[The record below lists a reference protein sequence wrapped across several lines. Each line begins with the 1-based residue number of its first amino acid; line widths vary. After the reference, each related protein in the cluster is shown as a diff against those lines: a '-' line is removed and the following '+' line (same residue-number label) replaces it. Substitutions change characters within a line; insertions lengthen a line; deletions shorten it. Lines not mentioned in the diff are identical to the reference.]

1 MKTKTRT
8 HEFRAPAALAAVLL
22 AVLAVIP
29 ALPGALAQ
37 DTCEIPLFVK
47 QNLVGANV
55 MILADNS
62 GSMNEALY
70 HLDYNRN
77 VTYTGGFSTNST
89 YFVGGDGWREPNDFS
104 WTLPSSPSVY
114 LVNSDGGESG
124 RYSGNYLNW
133 IYYHA
138 TAAQRAAIPT
148 ITRIQI
154 LKQVVISLINRS
166 NRLKIGLSVFTYDS
180 GATVVGECG
189 TDYATLVSRVAAL
202 RANTW
207 TPLGEAMEDILDYF
221 AEDGSGAP
229 ITVPCQYSFNIVVT
243 DGLPTMD
250 RDVSAYLRD
259 TDGDGREPGTCASI
273 GAPYPE
279 SNYCS
284 DYFDDVTYY
293 MAHEDLRSDLEGDQ
307 HVSTYVVGF
316 HEGGRLLQEAADNG
330 EGLFFV
336 AENAIELVMSIEYA
350 IQDILRRISAGSAVA
365 VVSTERG
372 VDDRLYRGKFM
383 PIDWD
388 GYLECYA
395 LPYTNG
401 DPSIWEAGSFLQ
413 GRDPNSRKIFTAV
426 GNNVYDFNV
435 ASSAALL
442 GPMGVATEAEA
453 QALIRW
459 ARGTPAYG
467 LRNRQGWYLG
477 DIVHSTPVVVG
488 APANYQ
494 MTQEYQDFYDNNEH
508 RTKMVYVGAN
518 DGMVHAFDAQSGDE
532 AWAFVPGFALPKFS
546 AMADSG
552 YCHTYTCDQ
561 TVAVKDIILGG
572 SWRTVM
578 VSNGRE
584 GGADMFALDIT
595 DPHNPQFMWQA
606 TVPNGVSYLS
616 EVEIVQIDGR
626 PLALVGSGLDLV
638 DGEAWIYAYDLED
651 GDLVGSRELSDIGSR
666 NKAPKPITVDVDLDG
681 DADLVYAADMSGDLW
696 RFDTN
701 DDANPASWSASR
713 LFDGSH
719 EITANPMAAYGEHGE
734 VWVYFGTGAYLE
746 DDDMVTDRQQ
756 YFYAVAD
763 RHDGGTATVS
773 SLTDQTDNPG
783 QLDPNDRGWFVELWG
798 GDGERVVE
806 QAVVVAGNVIFTSFA
821 PSLDACV
828 AGGRSWLYQMA
839 YDSGRNPQSESE
851 SNSDERQTSLGDGV
865 ASYPVVDLSQG
876 QVVVQSSDASIKV
889 EDIAATITRMLVRS
903 WQENWDNV
911 VDAPPAQ

>member
-1 MKTKTRT
+1 MKTQTRMN
-8 HEFRAPAALAAVLL
+8 ELRAPAALAAVL
-22 AVLAVIP
+22 AAALAVIP

-37 DTCEIPLFVK
+37 DSCEIPLFVK

-70 HLDYNRN
+70 HLDYNPN
-77 VTYTGGFSTNST
+77 VAYTGGFNRTST
-89 YFVGGDGWREPNDFS
+89 YFVGTDGWREPNDFS
-104 WTLPSSPSVY
+104 WTLPNSPSVY
-114 LVNSDGGESG
+114 LVNSDSEDG
-124 RYSGNYLNW
+124 RYVGNYLNW

-138 TAAQRAAIPT
+138 TATQRAAVPT
-148 ITRIQI
+148 VTRIQI
-154 LKQVVISLINRS
+154 LKQVVIGLINRS

-180 GATVVGECG
+180 GSTVVGGCG
-189 TDYATLVSRVAAL
+189 TDYATLVSRVATL

-221 AEDGSGAP
+221 ADENGP

-293 MAHEDLRSDLEGDQ
+293 MAHNDLRSDLDGDQ
-307 HVSTYVVGF
+307 LVSTYVVGF
-316 HEGGRLLQEAADNG
+316 HEGGRLLEEAAING
-330 EGLFFV
+330 NGLFFV

-401 DPSIWEAGSFLQ
+401 DPAIWEAGSFLQ
-413 GRDPNSRKIFTAV
+413 SRDPDTREIFTAV
-426 GNNVYDFNV
+426 GSNRFDFTEASAPSLRV
-435 ASSAALL
+435 A
-442 GPMGVATEAEA
+442 MGVATDA
-453 QALIRW
+453 QAQTLIRW
-459 ARGTPAYG
+459 ARGEPAFG

-488 APANYQ
+488 APSNYQ
-494 MTQEYQDFYDNNEH
+494 MTQEYQDFYDNNET
-508 RTKMVYVGAN
+508 RTKMVYVGSN
-518 DGMVHAFDAQSGDE
+518 DGMVHAFDAQSGQE
-532 AWAFVPGFALPKFS
+532 EWAFVPGFALPKFA

-552 YCHTYTCDQ
+552 YCHTYSCDQ
-561 TVAVKDIILGG
+561 TVAVKDIILSSG
-572 SWRTVM
+572 WRTVM

-595 DPHNPQFMWQA
+595 DPHNPEFLWQR
-606 TVPNGVSYLS
+606 TVPNGVSFLS
-616 EVEIVQIDGR
+616 EVEITEIDGR
-626 PLALVGSGLDLV
+626 PLALVGSGLDLD

-651 GDLVGSRELSDIGSR
+651 GTLVGARELSDIGSR
-666 NKAPKPITVDVDLDG
+666 NKAPKPVAVDVDLDG
-681 DADLVYAADMSGDLW
+681 ETDLVYAADMAGDVW

-701 DDANPASWSASR
+701 NSANPAGWIESL
-713 LFDGSH
+713 LFDGTR
-719 EITANPMAAYGEHGE
+719 EITANPVAAYGATGE
-734 VWVYFGTGAYLE
+734 VWVYFGTGAYVE
-746 DDDMVTDRQQ
+746 DDDMVTDEQQ

-763 RHDGGTATVS
+763 RHDSGTATPG
-773 SLTDQTDNPG
+773 SLTDQTSNPG
-783 QLDPNDRGWFVELWG
+783 ELDAGDRGWFVALWG

-806 QAVVVAGNVIFTSFA
+806 QAVVVAENVIFTSFA

-876 QVVVQSSDASIKV
+876 KVVVQSSDASIKV
-889 EDIAATITRMLVRS
+889 EDIAATINRMLVRS